1 MPPIGSIESLL
12 REWTRW
18 HQTRQ
23 LVVHSTKLECERLVA
38 ELRGVTRD
46 SDPRLARALRLVDDL
61 ERAARAIRPTPP
73 ELRKLRLRTEELR
86 QGMRL

>member
-23 LVVHSTKLECERLVA
+23 LVDHRTKLEAERLSS

-46 SDPRLARALRLVDDL
+46 ADPRLVRALRMVDDL
-61 ERAARAIRPTPP
+61 ERVARSVRPTPP
-73 ELRKLRLRTEELR
+73 ELRRLRLRTEELR